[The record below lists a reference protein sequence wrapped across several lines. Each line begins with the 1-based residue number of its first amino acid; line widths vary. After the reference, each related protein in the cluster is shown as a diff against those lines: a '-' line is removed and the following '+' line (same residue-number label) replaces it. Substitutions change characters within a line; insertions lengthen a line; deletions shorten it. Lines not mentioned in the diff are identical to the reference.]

1 MGSLYGYEAANHEGT
16 AYNARIQSYNQG
28 VLLGNQLNMDNYH
41 TSVSLQKRNKSDDS
55 TSGKEDK
62 AYYAG
67 TDLKDGLGQVG
78 ALGEMAAGVYKN
90 GFVGYAKG
98 STAGRLNTIKTTAK
112 ALIAGKPIPPETAPP
127 PSTGP
132 TESGLPRS
140 REPPQAPSRT
150 PPTYTHLA
158 DDDDDVLGAAPGPT
172 GQANIAGRA
181 GPTPL
186 AGHVDSDE
194 EEGATGAE
202 EGAEGAEQTANV
214 AGKAKPT
221 PLAGSVEEVAGGAEQ
236 TGEIESSGLGTKI
249 VKSGLKYALGD
260 KVGEAGLSAISE
272 VGGKALGDFSGVG
285 DIAEGFKNMAEGGS
299 FFKGDSTGDKFAEA
313 GAVFDLA
320 GTAFPPL
327 EAVGGVLNFISAIDN
342 TKDALKTIHDKKV
355 ADSTTITQPPPQQMK
370 VSPTFSSLGLVA
382 SAPMSAK
389 KSIVG
394 SGTF

>member
-1 MGSLYGYEAANHEGT
+1 MGSLYGYEASNHEGT

-90 GFVGYAKG
+90 GFVGYAKS

-186 AGHVDSDE
+186 AGHVESDE

-202 EGAEGAEQTANV
+202 EGAEGAEQT
-214 AGKAKPT
+214 
-221 PLAGSVEEVAGGAEQ
+221 
-236 TGEIESSGLGTKI
+236 GEIESSGLGTRV

-342 TKDALKTIHDKKV
+342 TKDALKTIHNKKV
-355 ADSTTITQPPPQQMK
+355 ADGTKITVPPPQQLK
-370 VSPTFSSLGLVA
+370 ISPTFSSLGLVA
-382 SAPMSAK
+382 SAPISAK
-389 KSIVG
+389 QSIVG

>member
-28 VLLGNQLNMDNYH
+28 VLLSNQLNLDNYH
-41 TSVSLQKRNKSDDS
+41 TSVSLQARNRSDDS
-55 TSGKEDK
+55 TSAKEDK
-62 AYYAG
+62 AYYTG
-67 TDLKDGLGQVG
+67 TDVKDALGQVG
-78 ALGEMAAGVYKN
+78 ALGEMASGVYKK

-98 STAGRLNTIKTTAK
+98 ATADRLNTIKTTAK
-112 ALIAGKPIPPETAPP
+112 ALISGEPIPPRTAPP
-127 PSTGP
+127 PSVSSGARTVGDNPAQFTAENYRAAKASSTG
-132 TESGLPRS
+132 T
-140 REPPQAPSRT
+140 AV
-150 PPTYTHLA
+150 A
-158 DDDDDVLGAAPGPT
+158 GA
-172 GQANIAGRA
+172 
-181 GPTPL
+181 
-186 AGHVDSDE
+186 
-194 EEGATGAE
+194 
-202 EGAEGAEQTANV
+202 EGAEGAEQA
-214 AGKAKPT
+214 
-221 PLAGSVEEVAGGAEQ
+221 
-236 TGEIESSGLGTKI
+236 GEIESSGLGTKI

-260 KVGEAGLSAISE
+260 KVGEAGLSTLSE

-285 DIAEGFKNMAEGGS
+285 DIGEGFKNLAEGKS

-327 EAVGGVLNFISAIDN
+327 EAVGGVLNFVSAIDS